1 MKIKKCRVL
10 KFYFGNFKPMK
21 SKLFLFNLLS
31 LSLLFFFIF
40 FFLKSQMAV
49 FNQIKNFIK
58 TSYLGGQKY
67 EAAARIVQEELKAK
81 STMPNYPELGA
92 YQLTAKLGE

>member
-1 MKIKKCRVL
+1 
-10 KFYFGNFKPMK
+10 
-21 SKLFLFNLLS
+21 
-31 LSLLFFFIF
+31 
-40 FFLKSQMAV
+40 MAV

-58 TSYLGGQKY
+58 TSYMGGQKY

-81 STMPNYPELGA
+81 NTMPNYPELAA

>member
-1 MKIKKCRVL
+1 
-10 KFYFGNFKPMK
+10 
-21 SKLFLFNLLS
+21 
-31 LSLLFFFIF
+31 
-40 FFLKSQMAV
+40 MAV

>member
-1 MKIKKCRVL
+1 
-10 KFYFGNFKPMK
+10 
-21 SKLFLFNLLS
+21 
-31 LSLLFFFIF
+31 
-40 FFLKSQMAV
+40 MAV

-92 YQLTAKLGE
+92 YQLTAKLGDGAFSVVYEAFKRKTNEKVAIKVVKKAEINNHQVYKH